1 LEFTQQLTQI
11 ICYIQFLN
19 NMRIVLYTSE
29 KTDVINLYNISCLM
43 RFYPDFQYKI
53 IRVKSKPQ
61 QKRSSI
67 RNILSRI
74 KNGPNYFLKDHKV
87 IMDSIKEITP
97 SINFDEFTS
106 IIVDKVNDS
115 NSEKIISEYNPD
127 IILQCG
133 AGILKKNI
141 FLIPKLGTINIH
153 HGFAPEIRGVQS
165 TFWAMYYGLYDKIG
179 VSCHFI
185 DEKIDTGII
194 ISQHNY
200 SLKSKDTFIDVQ
212 QALIKIGADL
222 LINSI
227 SKIQKKNFSKTKEVK
242 SYYFSNVDFK
252 KYKKFKKMSYRA
264 VETNASLKFKNLPK
278 TSLIL

>member
-1 LEFTQQLTQI
+1 
-11 ICYIQFLN
+11 
-19 NMRIVLYTSE
+19 MRIVLYMSE
-29 KTDVINLYNISCLM
+29 KPDVINLYNISCLM

-115 NSEKIISEYNPD
+115 KSEKVISEYNPD

-141 FLIPKLGTINIH
+141 
-153 HGFAPEIRGVQS
+153 
-165 TFWAMYYGLYDKIG
+165 LY
-179 VSCHFI
+179 
-185 DEKIDTGII
+185 
-194 ISQHNY
+194 
-200 SLKSKDTFIDVQ
+200 
-212 QALIKIGADL
+212 
-222 LINSI
+222 
-227 SKIQKKNFSKTKEVK
+227 
-242 SYYFSNVDFK
+242 
-252 KYKKFKKMSYRA
+252 R
-264 VETNASLKFKNLPK
+264 
-278 TSLIL
+278 